1 MDAIE
6 SISKSI
12 VETEYDDI
20 PKELVKIAKRGVTD
34 TVGTLIAGSNAPG
47 CHVLIGQIKEW
58 GGKEESTIFVH
69 GGKVP
74 SYNAGLVN
82 AAMARALDYDDV
94 VDGRGLH
101 VDASL
106 VPTAFAVAEQCGE
119 ITGKEFLVALVTGMD
134 VLLRITC
141 SARLRG
147 WDPSEV
153 CGVFATTAVAGKLH
167 GLNEKQL
174 VNAFGIA
181 LNQAAGTMQ
190 SNIDGALTV
199 RLNQGL
205 ASRNGIFSAILAKR
219 GFTGVSNVLQGLFG
233 YYSLFSHDK
242 CDVEVLTE
250 HLGEKF
256 RGTEIVIKPYPSCRA
271 THSVTDAALSIVQ
284 KHDFRPGDVEEIT
297 ASVPEGVGIL
307 VGRKFEARDTPQ
319 VDAQFSAQYTIA
331 NALVRKKVLLDHF
344 TEKFIR
350 DPEVLGIAKKVKLI
364 VKREFTGEY
373 VEVTLKLKD
382 GSKHTESVEFPK
394 GSIQNPM
401 TGEEQMQKFWDC
413 VRYGR
418 TSLPGSDIKNFVD
431 IVDRL
436 EKIDDVSVMSKL
448 LRRA

>member
-1 MDAIE
+1 MDAVE
-6 SISKSI
+6 NISKSI
-12 VETEYDDI
+12 VKTEYNDI
-20 PKELVKIAKRGVTD
+20 PAELVKVAKRGITD

-47 CHVLIGQIKEW
+47 CDILLGQIKEW
-58 GGKEESTIFVH
+58 GGKEESTILVH

-82 AAMARALDYDDV
+82 SAMARALDYDDV

-119 ITGKEFLVALVTGMD
+119 ATGKEFLAALVIGMD

-147 WDPSEV
+147 WDASEV

-167 GLNEKQL
+167 RLNEKQL
-174 VNAFGIA
+174 TNALGIA
-181 LNQAAGTMQ
+181 LNQASGTMQ

-205 ASRNGIFSAILAKR
+205 ASRNGIFSAVLAKR
-219 GFTGVSNVLQGLFG
+219 GFTGVKNVLQGLFG

-242 CDVEVLTE
+242 CDAEVLTG

-271 THSVTDAALSIVQ
+271 THSVTDAALSIVR
-284 KHDFRPGDVEEIT
+284 KHQFKPGDVEEIT
-297 ASVPEGVGIL
+297 ASVPDGVGIL

-331 NALVRKKVLLDHF
+331 NALVRQKVLLDHF

-350 DPEVLGIAKKVKLI
+350 DPEVLRIANKVKLV

-373 VEVTLKLKD
+373 VEVTVKLKD
-382 GSKHTESVEFPK
+382 GNKHTESVKFPK

-401 TGEEQMQKFWDC
+401 TDEEQMEKFWDC

-418 TSLPGSDIKNFVD
+418 TSLPENNLKNFVD
-431 IVDRL
+431 IIDRL
-436 EKIDDVSVMSKL
+436 EKVDNASVMSEL
-448 LRRA
+448 LRQV